1 MSNSSLYSLTN
12 NVSVSSNNFT
22 TLYNT
27 TTGNVVSANVPG
39 QNLTTLY
46 TQQNSVYATSGYGNA
61 NVEAFLNQGTD
72 GPNVVGN
79 INMNGNLVAN
89 GNISGTYVLGNGY
102 YLTGISAGNSANA
115 NYANFAGNAFSVNVA
130 NVVGI
135 GNIATVNLN
144 GNGSTYL
151 AGNGIFVAIGNG
163 ANANFANYAGNVTVS
178 NQPNITSVGTLPN
191 LNVGNVTITGN
202 VTGNLI
208 PNSNAYNLGNS
219 TNQWQ
224 ELYLSGNS
232 IYLGPQTIS
241 SNANGVSIT
250 NNLYANYFVGS
261 GNNLSNIQY
270 SNVTGLGNVAT
281 LNLNGSST
289 QVLYGNGV
297 FANVGNGANS
307 NFANYAGTLISA
319 SGNSIV
325 YFDTDGNINFTANG
339 VSLLRLSYSV
349 ANGGNAFFWNAPIHA
364 NNIFA
369 IGNITSGNAN
379 LGNIATANYFIG
391 DGSNL
396 SNIQGTNVSGIVAN
410 ANYAS
415 YSNRSNY
422 ASNLSNGG
430 SSVYIPASNGNV
442 YTFVNSYEILNVSS
456 TGITV
461 LGNLTSSNANL
472 GNLASANY
480 FVGSGNNLSNIQGSN
495 VSGAVAYATTA
506 NSVAGANVSGAV
518 AYATTANSVAVAN
531 VVGIGNIATINLNGN
546 STQVLYGNGVFANIA
561 NGATANFAN
570 YAGNVTVNAQ
580 PNITS
585 VGTLTSLA
593 VTGNISAGNI
603 SVTSLET
610 TGNLTVNANI
620 QTSNINISNVAN
632 FAPLSTNPTYQQ
644 GYVWYD
650 SVNDSLS
657 YYNSVANSEINIGQE
672 VSILVYNQS
681 GATIAAGSVCYISGT
696 HSQQPQ
702 ISLAQANSASTAGA
716 IGINQLAIPN
726 NSNGYLTILG
736 AVTNLNTSSYTAGDT
751 LYLSATTAGA
761 FANTPPVI
769 NNGSSNVIVRVG
781 FVTYAQP
788 SQGKIFTSVRN
799 VSVAGAN
806 VIGQVG
812 NALVAGTVYTNAQ
825 PNITSVGTLASLS
838 VTGNISS
845 GNANLGNAV
854 TASYFIG
861 SGNNLSNIQGINV
874 SGIVANANYSAYA
887 GVVTTNAQPNITSV
901 GTLSSLSITG
911 NLTSGNA
918 NLGNAVVGNY
928 FIGSGNNLSN
938 IQGSNVSGAVG
949 LATYATTANA
959 VAGSNVSGQV
969 SNALIAGTVY
979 TNAQPNITSIGILSS
994 LNVNGNANVGNLLVT
1009 SNGGIVAGYANINGY
1024 VTVAGN
1030 LTSGNANLGNAASAN
1045 YFIGSGNNLSNIQ
1058 YSNVSGLGNIATIN
1072 LNGNSAQVLY
1082 GNGTFASAGSVANAN
1097 YAAYAG
1103 NVTIGNQPNI
1113 TSIGTL
1119 KALSILGNLAT
1130 ATGLDI
1136 ESTDPNS
1143 VAIGVGMP
1151 GSTALGAGFRG
1162 ISISTS
1168 NTSPNANALFASFD
1182 INGVIKAKIDV
1193 AGNITGNYY
1202 FGNGSQLT
1210 GITATSA
1217 NFANF
1222 AGNVTVSSQPNITS
1236 VGTLTSLSVTGNIT
1250 SGNASLGNAIT
1261 GNYFI
1266 GSGNNLSNIQGSN
1279 ISGQVSNALIA
1290 GTVYTNTQPNITS
1303 VGTLV
1308 SLSVTGNITSGNA
1321 SLGNLVTSNFFSGSG
1336 NLLSNIQA
1344 GNITG
1349 IVANANYSAYS
1360 GIAAS
1365 ANAVAGGNVSGQVAN
1380 ALVAG
1385 TVYTNAQPNITSVGT
1400 LTSLSVTGNITSGNA
1415 SLGNL
1420 ATANYFSGNGSL
1432 LTGITSTA
1440 TPGGAN
1446 TQLQYNN
1453 NGTTGGI
1460 STVTW
1465 NGSNISLGAV
1475 TSVKI
1480 TGGSANQVLSTDGTG
1495 NLSFVNQTGG
1505 GGSTTT
1511 DFTPSFLLG
1520 GM

>member
-1030 LTSGNANLGNAASAN
+1030 LTSGNANLGNVASAN